1 MNERYTI
8 NIFDFDP
15 TALTPSN
22 FDVSS
27 CFKGKE
33 KTQFAIHFSYPEGF
47 SNKYHLYNRLFNLI
61 EFIYLCK

>member
-33 KTQFAIHFSYPEGF
+33 KTQFAIHFSYPEGL
-47 SNKYHLYNRLFNLI
+47 SNKLLLVDYLI
-61 EFIYLCK
+61 

>member
-1 MNERYTI
+1 MNEKYTI

-15 TALTPSN
+15 TVLTPSN

-47 SNKYHLYNRLFNLI
+47 SNK
-61 EFIYLCK
+61 